1 LLKWEG
7 RVMLKFSTCV
17 FMAGMMASSLVFA
30 QQASPPSPAGQQQA
44 ALTPPQQ
51 PQWSAEDGAA
61 FTDARIAALKAGLVL
76 KPDQQK
82 AWDGFEK
89 VLRDVGKQQRDRIAQ
104 ARSAPAPADMV
115 EAMRR
120 RAEAMAAAAAGL
132 KQVAD
137 ATDPLYRALDDSQ
150 KRRMAALLATERR

>member
-1 LLKWEG
+1 
-7 RVMLKFSTCV
+7 MLKFSTGV

-44 ALTPPQQ
+44 ALTPSQ

-137 ATDPLYRALDDSQ
+137 ATDPLYRGLDDSQ